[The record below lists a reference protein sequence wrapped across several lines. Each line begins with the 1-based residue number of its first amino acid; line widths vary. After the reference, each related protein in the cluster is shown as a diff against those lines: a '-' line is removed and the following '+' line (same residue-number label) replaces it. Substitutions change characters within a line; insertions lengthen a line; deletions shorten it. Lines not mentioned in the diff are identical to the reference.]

1 MASIRNIIRYSVLQ
15 LSILIILCFL
25 PLGKGVLNNSI
36 YALLAPYAGCQDNWY
51 ELEILVIYDSITQ
64 RTAISDPLSANIQ
77 HTVHDNS
84 SITLTFCVWNGT
96 ANTIPHEPVPYEETR
111 YQSYDELDT
120 YDTLFDLGERKAGY
134 LDNWPPGQYCIY
146 NVGKLEMT
154 PTSIDWDY
162 GRCPDGFEPGTSS
175 YPFIALP
182 GGFGSTRYS
191 PLGPFITHANQ
202 TSIEFCCST
211 PSTTKPSSSQ
221 ISLPFVKPFYLMPV
235 NSKTCQPVKNT
246 EVRLDWIQWPHLEH
260 EGGLHP
266 YIERGPF
273 GNGTV
278 FYMCYYIPN
287 VNKLIASLTYV
298 ITLGSVFLS
307 ITFFFMMGWCHRKR
321 LEWNHNRMLSLQYS
335 GYNKDDSV

>member
-1 MASIRNIIRYSVLQ
+1 MVCDGRSRLFKH
-15 LSILIILCFL
+15 LSLKIVKLPSYQCFPIDGPSNHYLIM
-25 PLGKGVLNNSI
+25 
-36 YALLAPYAGCQDNWY
+36 
-51 ELEILVIYDSITQ
+51 T
-64 RTAISDPLSANIQ
+64 
-77 HTVHDNS
+77 
-84 SITLTFCVWNGT
+84 TLTGFLFLSFFV
-96 ANTIPHEPVPYEETR
+96 
-111 YQSYDELDT
+111 SYHSSLIS
-120 YDTLFDLGERKAGY
+120 A
-134 LDNWPPGQYCIY
+134 
-146 NVGKLEMT
+146 
-154 PTSIDWDY
+154 
-162 GRCPDGFEPGTSS
+162 GTSS

-287 VNKLIASLTYV
+287 GELHG
-298 ITLGSVFLS
+298 LGFEQA
-307 ITFFFMMGWCHRKR
+307 T
-321 LEWNHNRMLSLQYS
+321 
-335 GYNKDDSV
+335 